1 MPTTTRRQSMSE
13 TKRPESKQISQEDES
28 ARLPRLGRPR
38 MPSSPI
44 APTDSNAVRRERIR
58 LAQRNYRSRR
68 EAEFNTVKEKAERA
82 ERALGTI
89 TKSFARFQN
98 EVAKEKQL
106 PPGVAMALSRTALE
120 IMNLSNDVRGTDT
133 AGEERSGSG
142 GDFSVNVVDA
152 CSERSADQDDQ
163 VQSEGN
169 EEMELDCVDT
179 QLPAWSTR
187 SSSDHRRISEV
198 ENECT
203 ASSSRSVT
211 TWRQA
216 KMHSIDSI
224 PQQPKRTPLFPYTH
238 STNLP
243 FALRLR
249 LGALE
254 KAVQLLSSPTLSV
267 GQIHPT
273 LSLHLKWMAV
283 EPLRTLNQNAL
294 FRFPDLELYGPNPHP
309 ALPSPDLYRSVE
321 GEGIIVERKWGREV
335 ETLAFGKTRTRVETS
350 MPGFDGDWLEA
361 SDVQEY
367 LEDKGVLLTGAE
379 VDNELRSA
387 IPEGRFVQPIDVK
400 AGDPVSEG
408 VQSTGSVST
417 NQSPAANG
425 GIKYKP
431 LDLQILIEYLALA
444 ACCIGPAPAVRKAD
458 VDRALVLAVAGF

>member
-1 MPTTTRRQSMSE
+1 
-13 TKRPESKQISQEDES
+13 
-28 ARLPRLGRPR
+28 
-38 MPSSPI
+38 
-44 APTDSNAVRRERIR
+44 
-58 LAQRNYRSRR
+58 
-68 EAEFNTVKEKAERA
+68 VKEKADRA
-82 ERALGTI
+82 ERALGKI

-106 PPGVAMALSRTALE
+106 PPRVAMALSRTALE
-120 IMNLSNDVRGTDT
+120 IMNLSNDARNTD
-133 AGEERSGSG
+133 AIEEGGRNSGRDIDVSIK
-142 GDFSVNVVDA
+142 DA
-152 CSERSADQDDQ
+152 YSERSSNPDVQ
-163 VQSEGN
+163 VNSEGN

-187 SSSDHRRISEV
+187 SSNNPRRISEV
-198 ENECT
+198 EHGCT
-203 ASSSRSVT
+203 ASASRSVS

-216 KMHSIDSI
+216 RLHSIDSI
-224 PQQPKRTPLFPYTH
+224 PPQPKRAPLFPYTH

-254 KAVQLLSSPTLSV
+254 KAVQLLSSPNLSV

-294 FRFPDLELYGPNPHP
+294 FRFPHLELYGPNPHP
-309 ALPSPDLYRSVE
+309 KLPSPDLYRAVE
-321 GEGIIVERKWGREV
+321 GEGILVERKWGREV
-335 ETLAFGKTRTRVETS
+335 ETLVFGKTRTRVETA

-367 LEDKGVLLTGAE
+367 LEDKGVLLTGARVE
-379 VDNELRSA
+379 KELRSA
-387 IPEGRFVQPIDVK
+387 IPEGRIVPPVEADDHMPGDAQS
-400 AGDPVSEG
+400 AGSR
-408 VQSTGSVST
+408 TA
-417 NQSPAANG
+417 NHSPGANE

-431 LDLQILIEYLALA
+431 LDLQVLVEYLALA